1 MDDELRLSMS
11 RVTRGDSILQ
21 RAHVMKFNRLF
32 IWVVPVGLLV
42 PSCNSGSTNKS
53 VVTTTTTISE
63 TGKTVNGRWIGPG
76 SNLFG
81 ADLSGANL
89 RGANLRGTDLTK
101 ANLDS
106 ANLDDADLR
115 GVILTGATMP
125 DTSIH
130 D

>member
-11 RVTRGDSILQ
+11 RVTRGNSILQ

-42 PSCNSGSTNKS
+42 ASCNSGSTNKS

-63 TGKTVNGRWIGPG
+63 TGKTVNGRWIGPDT
-76 SNLFG
+76 NLFG
-81 ADLSGANL
+81 ADLS
-89 RGANLRGTDLTK
+89 GTDLTK